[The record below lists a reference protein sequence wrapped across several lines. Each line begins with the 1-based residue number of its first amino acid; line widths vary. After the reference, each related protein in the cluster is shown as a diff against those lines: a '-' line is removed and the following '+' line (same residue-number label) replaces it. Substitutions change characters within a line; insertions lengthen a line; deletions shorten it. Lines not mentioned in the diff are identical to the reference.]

1 MTENTNNNEWR
12 SKKEI
17 AAHFGI
23 GLRTVT
29 DWMRRRIMPFVKVGG
44 VVRFCVPDCEAAVRK
59 YLRRTSRKPCDSG
72 SLKTVCVFGGES
84 KRTAPTGWSPSSD

>member
-1 MTENTNNNEWR
+1 MPTAFQVSPAGSDHQWSSERGGNTKMTEITNNNEWR

-59 YLRRTSRKPCDSG
+59 YLVNSR
-72 SLKTVCVFGGES
+72 
-84 KRTAPTGWSPSSD
+84 A

>member
-1 MTENTNNNEWR
+1 MPEKTINNEWR

-59 YLRRTSRKPCDSG
+59 YLINSR
-72 SLKTVCVFGGES
+72 
-84 KRTAPTGWSPSSD
+84 A